1 MRLIVLLS
9 LLILTACTIREE
21 TFSSR
26 DYFDVDG
33 LAINPPE
40 DLNTP
45 LAAGDDS
52 RACPGGFARGS
63 RIDEDRDGSINLFC
77 N

>member
-1 MRLIVLLS
+1 MRLIVLLF
-9 LLILTACTIREE
+9 LLLTACTIREE

-26 DYFDVDG
+26 DYVDVDG
-33 LAINPPE
+33 LSINPP

-45 LAAGDDS
+45 LVAGDDS
-52 RACPGGFARGS
+52 RACPGGFAKGS
-63 RIDEDRDGSINLFC
+63 RIDEDRDGSVSLFC

>member
-1 MRLIVLLS
+1 MRLIVLLLP
-9 LLILTACTIREE
+9 LLLAGCTIREE

-26 DYFDVDG
+26 DYVDVDG
-33 LAINPPE
+33 LAINPP

-45 LAAGDDS
+45 IVGDDS

-63 RIDEDRDGSINLFC
+63 RIDEDRDGSVSLFC